1 MRFARICGVI
11 ARMRWPPPVRVAL
24 APSLVASTLIAVL
37 GCATCVVVTTL
48 PLDVPLL
55 AFAVVAIVA
64 WAADRVRVVA
74 LRVGPRAVTS
84 FELRGD
90 LTVIVVN
97 GEGHAC
103 AGRVQRDSYVGARLS
118 TIVWR
123 PFGRRRLRT
132 ILILP
137 DMLSAADFRRLRVLL
152 RYGRSDVA
160 QGAPASH
167 A

>member
-1 MRFARICGVI
+1 
-11 ARMRWPPPVRVAL
+11 MRWPPSVRVVL
-24 APSLVASTLIAVL
+24 GPSVVASSLIAAL
-37 GCATCVVVTTL
+37 GCATCVVVAAL
-48 PLDVPLL
+48 PLDAPVV
-55 AFAVVAIVA
+55 AFAIVAIVA

-74 LRVGPRAVTS
+74 LRLGPRAVRS
-84 FELRGD
+84 LELRGD
-90 LTVIVVN
+90 LTVVVVD
-97 GEGHAC
+97 GEGRAC
-103 AGRVQRDSYVGARLS
+103 AGRVHRDSYVGARLS

-123 PFGRRRLRT
+123 PFGRRRMRA

-137 DMLSAADFRRLRVLL
+137 DMLPAADFRRLRVLL